1 MNARHPIFFAIVIL
15 GAYSQV
21 VQAWLIRESLV
32 VFYGN
37 EVSLGAFFGS
47 WLAWVTVG
55 AIGVVWLRRRAWIQ
69 RPLPV
74 LRLLILALP
83 PLLLL
88 QVLAVRGIRLFL
100 DVSAAEFVP
109 LGELFLSLLMITAPT
124 GLALGVAFPLACKAL
139 RNTAVAAGVGGDA
152 AAPAVVREVSG
163 LYVLEAV
170 GALLGGVAFTFL
182 IVEWLGVWR
191 GLGWLTCLLGVSAV
205 SLCGGPRGAGF
216 AGVAVAAL
224 GLALALTPLAGWLQA
239 RMEALRFHTLQPG
252 MSLLDAVE
260 TRYGHVAVARL
271 GAQVSVLGDGRV
283 SASFPQPQAVAQQA
297 AYLYAQSDGARRV
310 LMFGGLAGGLAAEL
324 LRYPITHL
332 EVVEPDRVA
341 FDHIRPYLTPEGL
354 EALQDPRLHLRFMDG
369 RRFANRLTGDAGY
382 DLVLV
387 MDAAP
392 TSAYSNRYFTL
403 EFYRQLRHAMAPE
416 GVFCTQVS
424 SASNYLGRAV
434 KSYSG
439 SVFRTLSEV
448 FPHIAVAPGDYHL
461 YCASAAP
468 HRVTE
473 DPAELEGRYLDTP
486 LDEYRFP
493 SVGFYTL
500 LPPER
505 VAFVRDQ
512 LTQEQGELNTDMKPV
527 TYYLNMVLWGKFSAS
542 AFVDWLDALR
552 RMGPWPYLIPWLVYA
567 GLMLLRGAAQ
577 GDTRA
582 RLQRR
587 CATNAMVILGL
598 IAMAVQLALLFS
610 YQARVGFVFGRI
622 ALLNALF
629 MTGLAVGAGGIGQR
643 LARTRHSGLALATL
657 LALLA
662 LALAGLPQLLQGLG
676 TLDSQWQELVYLSLS
691 AAAGLLTGVGF
702 PLGVQQT
709 HQDTAEVVHTSGLI
723 DAADNLGGAAGG
735 LLTGALLV
743 PILGVGG
750 TCYLLAALAL
760 IAFVPVL
767 YAQFAPGAV
776 PALRVRGARAFPWPG
791 LSAGL
796 MLVVITV
803 FLWSVLARGLSPG
816 PRVHFDETTLEAV
829 SGSKA
834 LELKESPMPHYLG
847 TNAPGSR
854 PETVSLAS
862 MAAAPDV
869 RGYAGP
875 VNLLVAVDGQGR
887 LRGVRYVDSD
897 ETPSYIAGIDQWL
910 AGLAGDDLSRA
921 GLDLD
926 HVDGLSGATV
936 TSRAVLRSINRAA
949 QAGGQAAF
957 GRHFA
962 TEPAGQGQAGAW
974 RSPQFWVTLI
984 LLALFFPVY
993 LSGREWARLV
1003 YQAMVLLVLGFA
1015 LNTLVTEIDLVNLSL
1030 GHWASLTSNPQRWL
1044 LLGFVAL
1051 TALAFGQ
1058 VYCGYVCPFG
1068 ALQEFLSRLGR
1079 LLYLRSYPERPLE
1092 TRMRFLKYL
1101 LLAVM
1106 LLGVWVSG
1114 ESLWAS
1120 FNPMQHVFGA
1130 HLEGWLGAI
1139 TLLSLLGAVL
1149 YYRFWCRYLCPFGAF
1164 LALSNKLAL
1173 LRRLAPAR
1181 RFEHCDLGVRDEY
1194 DVDCIHCNRC
1204 LSAKDFG
1211 VRPPRKR
1218 SHAHRT

>member
-1 MNARHPIFFAIVIL
+1 MNARYPIFFALVVL

-47 WLAWVTVG
+47 WLGWVTVG
-55 AIGVVWLRRRAWIQ
+55 AMGVVWLRGRAWVQ
-69 RPLPV
+69 HPLPV
-74 LRLLILALP
+74 LRA
-83 PLLLL
+83 LLLVLPALLVL
-88 QVLAVRGIRLFL
+88 QVLAVRGVRLLL

-109 LGELFLSLLMITAPT
+109 LGELFVALLLITAPT

-139 RNTAVAAGVGGDA
+139 RDTA
-152 AAPAVVREVSG
+152 AAPGPGDAAVVREVSG
-163 LYVLEAV
+163 LYVVEAI

-191 GLGWLTCLLGVSAV
+191 GLGWLTFVLGASAV
-205 SLCGGPRGAGF
+205 SLRAGPRALGLA
-216 AGVAVAAL
+216 AVALAVL
-224 GLALALTPLAGWLQA
+224 GLALAVTPLAGWLAA
-239 RMEALRFHTLQPG
+239 RMEVLRFHTLQPG
-252 MSLLDAVE
+252 MNLLDAVE

-271 GAQVSVLGDGRV
+271 GGQVSVINDGRV
-283 SASFPQPQAVAQQA
+283 SASFPQPQAVAQRA
-297 AYLYAQSDGARRV
+297 AYLYAQSDGAQRV

-324 LRYPITHL
+324 LRYPLTRL
-332 EVVEPDRVA
+332 EVVEADRSA
-341 FDHIRPYLTPEGL
+341 FERIRPYLTPEDR
-354 EALQDPRLHLRFMDG
+354 EALQDPRLHLHFLDG
-369 RRFANRLTGDAGY
+369 RRFANRLMGHEAY

-403 EFYRQLRHAMAPE
+403 EFYRQLRHAMAPR

-448 FPHIAVAPGDYHL
+448 FPHLAVAPGDVQVF
-461 YCASAAP
+461 CASAAA
-468 HRVTE
+468 HRVTD

-505 VAFVRDQ
+505 VAFVREQ
-512 LTQEQGELNTDMKPV
+512 LTQERGELNTDMKPV

-552 RMGPWPYLIPWLVYA
+552 RMGPWPYLVPWLVYA
-567 GLMLLRGAAQ
+567 VLMVLRGAAQ
-577 GDTRA
+577 GDSRV

-587 CATNAMVILGL
+587 SATHAMVILGL

-610 YQARVGFVFGRI
+610 YQARVGFMFGRI

-629 MTGLAVGAGGIGQR
+629 MTGLALGAGGIGQR
-643 LARTRHSGLALATL
+643 LARGRRTALALCAL
-657 LALLA
+657 LALVA
-662 LALAGLPQLLQGLG
+662 LALAGLPQLLQGLAA
-676 TLDSQWQELVYLSLS
+676 LDIQWQEVVYLCLS
-691 AAAGLLTGVGF
+691 AVAGLLTGVGF
-702 PLGVQQT
+702 PLGVRQA
-709 HQDTAEVVHTSGLI
+709 HRDTAEVVHTSGLI

-735 LLTGALLV
+735 LFTGALLV
-743 PILGVGG
+743 PILGVAG
-750 TCYLLAALAL
+750 TCRLLAALAL
-760 IAFVPVL
+760 IALIPLL
-767 YAQFAPGAV
+767 YAQFAPRV
-776 PALRVRGARAFPWPG
+776 IPFLRVRGVRAFPWPG
-791 LSAGL
+791 LSGAL
-796 MLVVITV
+796 MLTVVSV
-803 FLWSVLARGLSPG
+803 FLWSLLARGVSPG

-829 SGSKA
+829 SGSKRF
-834 LELKESPMPHYLG
+834 ELREQPMPYYLG
-847 TNAPGSR
+847 RDSPGGA

-875 VNLLVAVDGQGR
+875 VNLLVAVDREGR

-897 ETPSYIAGIDQWL
+897 ETPSYISGIERWL
-910 AGLAGDDLSRA
+910 AGLAGADLMQA

-926 HVDGLSGATV
+926 RVDGLSGATV
-936 TSRAVLRSINRAA
+936 TSRAVLRAINRTA
-949 QAGGQAAF
+949 QAGGQVAF
-957 GRHFA
+957 GIQFA
-962 TEPAGQGQAGAW
+962 PEASGQVEGDAW
-974 RSPQFWVTLI
+974 RAPRFWLTLG

-993 LSGREWARLV
+993 LSGREGARLV
-1003 YQAMVLLVLGFA
+1003 YQALVLGVLGLG
-1015 LNTLVTEIDLVNLSL
+1015 LNSLVTEIDLVNLSL
-1030 GHWASLTSNPQRWL
+1030 GHWASLIDNPQRWL

-1051 TALAFGQ
+1051 TGLAFGQ

-1079 LLYLRSYPERPLE
+1079 ALYLRSYPERPLE

-1101 LLAVM
+1101 ILAVM
-1106 LLGVWVSG
+1106 LVAVWLSG
-1114 ESLWAS
+1114 ETLWAS

-1130 HLEGWLGAI
+1130 HLGGWLGAI
-1139 TLLSLLGAVL
+1139 TLLSLLGSVF

-1173 LRRLAPAR
+1173 LKRFAPRR
-1181 RFEHCDLGVRDEY
+1181 RFEHCDLGVREEY

-1204 LSAKDFG
+1204 LTARDFG

-1218 SHAHRT
+1218 PHRT